1 MESNFEKYRK
11 SLTPERRERINIM
24 KQQLLDSI
32 HQLPKTD
39 EMVHDMTDFD
49 CIWKDEDFSDLSLK
63 KEMVIATGVA
73 ALFVVSL
80 FGIKYFISR

>member
-11 SLTPERRERINIM
+11 SITPEQRERIDKM

-32 HQLPKTD
+32 NMLPNAN

-73 ALFVVSL
+73 VLFVVSL